1 MSDPVIVEIVVG
13 APADAVWRALREPA
27 EIRRWFGW
35 DYEGIDDE
43 IQEIFHTA
51 ATVDEAARTIEFG
64 ATDRLELEDRGERT
78 VVRLV
83 RAAPAGQAGWDG
95 IYDEINEGWLS
106 FLQQMRFQLERHPG
120 EERRAA
126 HHSLDGEEWFRSEH
140 QRGVVNAEGDLVIT
154 TPKRVIVSSFT

>member
-1 MSDPVIVEIVVG
+1 MSDPVIVEIVIG
-13 APADAVWRALREPA
+13 ATADTVWRALREPA

-43 IQEIFHTA
+43 IQEIFHTD
-51 ATVDEAARTIEFG
+51 ATVDETARSIEFG
-64 ATDRLELEDRGERT
+64 AKDRIELEARGDQT

-106 FLQQMRFQLERHPG
+106 FLQVLRFVLERHPG
-120 EERRAA
+120 EQRRAR
-126 HHSLDGEEWFRSEH
+126 HYYNDGEEWFRSEH
-140 QRGVVNAEGDLVIT
+140 QRGVVNADGDLVIT
-154 TPKRVIVSSFT
+154 TPRRVIVSSFT